1 MVFLQGIREGADH
14 RRPERQAGVRKMV
27 SVSWVTSRRVAIL
40 VVVGMGL
47 AAAACTTPY
56 QYSGNRPVALSI
68 GVNSPGPM
76 SPAGAR

>member
-1 MVFLQGIREGADH
+1 
-14 RRPERQAGVRKMV
+14 MV
-27 SVSWVTSRRVAIL
+27 SVGWFASRRVAIL

-47 AAAACTTPY
+47 MAAACTATPY

-76 SPAGAR
+76 SPQGAR

>member
-1 MVFLQGIREGADH
+1 MTAVGWFSA
-14 RRPERQAGVRKMV
+14 
-27 SVSWVTSRRVAIL
+27 RRVAIL
-40 VVVGMGL
+40 VVVGMAL
-47 AAAACTTPY
+47 ATAACSTTPY